1 MYSVSQHL
9 VVSPAAAASL
19 YRCPRVPPCPTI
31 TSHVTDPP
39 FPPSS
44 ARCAQDTS
52 HTTCKGTVRPDQPLD
67 CFHLTSTPDPS
78 ACPGHVSGWLV
89 PGPNTTFPVPTPR
102 QLEWMAGT
110 DAAVGGFSMFS
121 HFGINTFWTE
131 GDKFDPY
138 GTYHDCE
145 TNAQCTDL

>member
-1 MYSVSQHL
+1 MSHDHIL
-9 VVSPAAAASL
+9 C
-19 YRCPRVPPCPTI
+19 YRPPL
-31 TSHVTDPP
+31 S
-39 FPPSS
+39 PPSP

-78 ACPGHVSGWLV
+78 ACPGHVSGWLG
-89 PGPNTTFPVPTPR
+89 PGPNHTFPVPTPR

-110 DAAVGGFSMFS
+110 DAAAGGFSMFS